1 MMAEQPNAHNQT
13 TQATLEPNVRADDSS
28 VVRLKIEGM
37 HCAGCVGRV
46 EDALCKVPGVSEA
59 QISLTGQN
67 AIVRGDKLDA
77 DVLADAVGKTGFQ
90 AEPIIKKETLAQ
102 RRDALVHKQQRARK
116 KWKNRVIV
124 GLILWLPLE
133 AIHWLGGP
141 LFGIDNDIMH
151 DPSKPM
157 LWIMIA
163 AATIVLIYV
172 GSAFFVSALNAA
184 KAKATNMDTLV
195 SIGAL
200 AAYGLSVVNLMRM
213 FAGHG
218 DYPLYFLE
226 AGGLLTL
233 IAVGHWLESTM
244 TARAGSALGELLSL
258 VPQRVTKLANENDTD
273 GIDIASED
281 VLPDDLL
288 LLRAGDR
295 VAVDGEILQG
305 RAALDES
312 VVTGES
318 IPVEKGPGQS
328 VVAGSMNTNGRLVI
342 RATVPGTETT
352 LARIADI
359 VMAAQSSKT
368 NIQRLAD
375 KVSAI
380 FVPAVLGIA
389 LLTLV
394 VWGVVMG
401 DWVTGIIS
409 ATTVLVISCPC
420 ALGLATPTAVMVGS
434 GAASKEGI
442 LVRSAAALERTAH
455 IDAVA
460 FDKTGT
466 LTCGQPR
473 VVRADDEALA
483 LAAAIAQGSTHP
495 LSLAI
500 VEEAQRRRLNIIP
513 ANNIIETPGVG
524 VGGSID
530 DQRIDVYSLSQA
542 KAQGVPVEGLQ
553 GQGDN
558 FDDASVSVVVRD
570 GHVVG
575 TIAFRDE
582 PRPEAQRLIARLKD
596 RHIQPWLLSGDR
608 QSVASAI
615 GTTLGIK
622 ADHIRGQLSP
632 EEKVRAVEG
641 IVDSGATVAMVGD
654 GINDAA
660 ALAKAGS
667 LGGVGIAMGTGTNV
681 AIESADVVV
690 PGHNILLLDRLL
702 RIGSLTMRTIKQN
715 LTLSFFYNSLA
726 IPAAAFGLLGQS
738 GPIIAALAMALSDA
752 SVIGNSLRL
761 ARQLRHQRLSQD

>member
-1 MMAEQPNAHNQT
+1 MTEQSTTHTQS
-13 TQATLEPNVRADDSS
+13 TQATLDPHEGADDSS

-46 EDALCKVPGVSEA
+46 EDALCKVPGVNDA
-59 QISLTGQN
+59 QISLTGQS
-67 AIVRGDKLDA
+67 AIVRGTGLDA
-77 DVLADAVGKTGFQ
+77 QTLAQAVDKTGFQ
-90 AEPIIKKETLAQ
+90 AKPIIKKETLAQ
-102 RRDALVHKQQRARK
+102 RRDALVHKQERARK

-133 AIHWLGGP
+133 AFHWLGGP
-141 LFGIDNDIMH
+141 LFGIDNEIMH
-151 DPSKPM
+151 DPSKPV

-163 AATIVLIYV
+163 AATIVLVYV
-172 GSAFFVSALNAA
+172 GSAFFASALKAA

-218 DYPLYFLE
+218 EYPLYFLE

-233 IAVGHWLESTM
+233 IAIGHWLESTM

-258 VPQRVTKLANENDTD
+258 APQRVTKLADEHDTE
-273 GIDIASED
+273 GIEIASED
-281 VLPDDLL
+281 VLPGDIL

-295 VAVDGEILQG
+295 VAVDGEILHG

-342 RATVPGTETT
+342 RASVPGTETT

-375 KVSAI
+375 KVSSI
-380 FVPAVLGIA
+380 FVPTVLGIA
-389 LLTLV
+389 LLTLIVWSV
-394 VWGVVMG
+394 VVG

-434 GAASKEGI
+434 GAASKQGI
-442 LVRSAAALERTAH
+442 LVRSAAALERSAH
-455 IDAVA
+455 IDTMA

-466 LTCGQPR
+466 LTRGQPR
-473 VVRADDEALA
+473 VVGAEDEALI

-495 LSLAI
+495 LSMAI
-500 VEEAQRRRLNIIP
+500 VDEAQRRELKVAPAENIK
-513 ANNIIETPGVG
+513 ETPGVG
-524 VGGSID
+524 VCGIID
-530 DQRIDVYSLSQA
+530 NQRIEVLSLSQA
-542 KAQGVPVEGLQ
+542 RARGVPIELQ
-553 GQGDN
+553 TQDN
-558 FDDASVSVVVRD
+558 DTFDDASLSVVVRD
-570 GHVVG
+570 GQVVG

-582 PRPEAQRLIARLKD
+582 PRREAQRLIARLKE

-615 GTTLGIK
+615 GTTLGIE

-632 EEKVRAVEG
+632 EDKVDCVES
-641 IVDSGATVAMVGD
+641 IARSGATVAMVGD

-702 RIGSLTMRTIKQN
+702 TISTLTMRTIKQN

-738 GPIIAALAMALSDA
+738 GPIIAALAMAFSDA

-761 ARQLRHQRLSQD
+761 ARRLRHQRLSQD